1 MTIVSI
7 KIPIPFLFITLLI
20 VLLTISNSA
29 LSIDN
34 DSSSTEAQSASISD
48 TRSSD
53 RAATKT
59 SKVNKEA
66 NISKESNDA
75 IELILPEQA
84 EAGQKIKIEW
94 KIPTAF
100 EALIIVT
107 NNLDNKDID
116 SKDVINTK
124 TPTTNKSQ
132 DYRMEIPA
140 YIQPIGSYE
149 LLMPSKASSAMI
161 ALQRDNKIL
170 TQKTIQLK
178 PAKIAIQA
186 DTQIVAG
193 TVLDLTWQAPKG
205 LAGFINIQSIA
216 ADIDDY
222 AQPHVRIDQRQ
233 EASMRVPTTT
243 GDYVLRWYSQHD
255 RQVLAQHKIKLI
267 SSDIKIIAPKQA
279 MPGEILKLS
288 WQAPKGL
295 DAFINIQPSS
305 DAQDYKASPYV
316 YVNDDA
322 SAELELPTEAGDYTL
337 RWYDRSDNH
346 KILAKRVITLSG
358 DFISIHAS
366 ESVIAGQKAEISWKA
381 PDNLDSFINI
391 QLADQKADYNATPY
405 IYTRGKQKEA
415 LEIPKEAGEYV
426 LRWYNRTDHKVMA
439 ERKIKVLEIQKKE

>member
-1 MTIVSI
+1 MTIASI
-7 KIPIPFLFITLLI
+7 KIPIIFLLITLLI
-20 VLLTISNSA
+20 VLLMMTNSA
-29 LSIDN
+29 F
-34 DSSSTEAQSASISD
+34 STE
-48 TRSSD
+48 
-53 RAATKT
+53 
-59 SKVNKEA
+59 
-66 NISKESNDA
+66 KESNDI

-107 NNLDNKDID
+107 DNLDNKNID
-116 SKDVINTK
+116 SKGTANTG
-124 TPTTNKSQ
+124 TPTTNKFQ

-140 YIQPIGSYE
+140 YIQPTGSYE
-149 LLMPSKASSAMI
+149 LVMPSKASSAMI
-161 ALQRDNKIL
+161 TLQRDNKVL

-205 LAGFINIQSIA
+205 LAGFINIQPID

-243 GDYVLRWYSQHD
+243 GDYILRWYSDHD

-267 SSDIKIIAPKQA
+267 SSEIKIIAPEQA
-279 MPGEILKLS
+279 MPGETLKLS

-295 DAFINIQPSS
+295 DAFINIQPSA
-305 DAQDYKASPYV
+305 DPQDYKASPYV
-316 YVNDDA
+316 YINDDA
-322 SAELELPTEAGDYTL
+322 RAELALPTEAGNYTL
-337 RWYDRSDNH
+337 RWYDRDSH
-346 KILAKRVITLSG
+346 KILAKRTIILLG
-358 DFISIHAS
+358 DFISIHAP

-381 PDNLDSFINI
+381 PDDLDSFINI
-391 QLADQKADYNATPY
+391 QRVDQKADYNATPY
-405 IYTRGKQKEA
+405 IYTRSKQKGN
-415 LEIPKEAGEYV
+415 LEIPEVAGKYI
-426 LRWYNRTDHKVMA
+426 LRWYNRTDDKVMA
-439 ERKIKVLEIQKKE
+439 ERKIKVLEKE